1 MQKVTMTKYID
12 SEGKQIAY
20 GDILRLKNYQP
31 SDKPYA
37 PKAPYYMVVKYDKT
51 EDLVYCSTMD
61 DFIEISAFQLD
72 DNDVRLNKLRLLK
85 LDISQDMIKDTL
97 NFFEDSSTDE
107 ICPYCSAEVELPP
120 HKGIFECPEC
130 GKLIVSCS
138 MCEPNKQNCSN
149 CKLCQLAEKQ
159 EK

>member
-37 PKAPYYMVVKYDKT
+37 PKEPYYMVVKYDKT
-51 EDLVYCSTMD
+51 KDLVFCSSMD
-61 DFIEISAFQLD
+61 EFVEVSEFQLD
-72 DNDVRLNKLRLLK
+72 NNDVRLNKLRLLK

-97 NFFEDSSTDE
+97 NFFLR
-107 ICPYCSAEVELPP
+107 IVQLMKFVHIVVRKLNFHLIKGFLNVPNVE
-120 HKGIFECPEC
+120 
-130 GKLIVSCS
+130 S
-138 MCEPNKQNCSN
+138 
-149 CKLCQLAEKQ
+149 
-159 EK
+159 

>member
-1 MQKVTMTKYID
+1 MLNELEVRKALIIKIKKPVLSDYD
-12 SEGKQIAY
+12 AGFIA
-20 GDILRLKNYQP
+20 GLK
-31 SDKPYA
+31 
-37 PKAPYYMVVKYDKT
+37 
-51 EDLVYCSTMD
+51 LV
-61 DFIEISAFQLD
+61 
-72 DNDVRLNKLRLLK
+72 LNNENLILK

-97 NFFEDSSTDE
+97 NFFEDSPTDE

-149 CKLCQLAEKQ
+149 CKLCQLAAKQ
-159 EK
+159 EE